1 MAYKSAL
8 NENREEVVKKKDK
21 KKKKKGD
28 KDTMEFDE
36 ENEIEPE
43 ISGMILPRER
53 PKLKNFNGEELNDG
67 DYRKASKVIKR
78 QGKYSETKKNQVQL
92 ADAYK
97 KPVFRKIE
105 IENEDEKTFK
115 IPCSNKEV

>member
-1 MAYKSAL
+1 M
-8 NENREEVVKKKDK
+8 NENRGDLVKKKDK
-21 KKKKKGD
+21 KDKKDKKRKRD
-28 KDTMEFDE
+28 KETMEFDE

-78 QGKYSETKKNQVQL
+78 QGKYSESKKNQVQV
-92 ADAYK
+92 ANAYK
-97 KPVFRKIE
+97 
-105 IENEDEKTFK
+105 
-115 IPCSNKEV
+115 